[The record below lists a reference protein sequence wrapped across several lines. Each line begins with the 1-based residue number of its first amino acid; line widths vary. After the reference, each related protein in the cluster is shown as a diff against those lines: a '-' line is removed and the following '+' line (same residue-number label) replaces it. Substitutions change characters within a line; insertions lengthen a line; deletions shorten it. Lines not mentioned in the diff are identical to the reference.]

1 MIYFLKNK
9 FDFIILII
17 LQSKTINC
25 LQITIHVYKITIHV
39 YNLQQSNMASAA
51 TKCKARTAA
60 QKNGTIYSKCVAE
73 EKRYK
78 ESSKAQK
85 ALQAPKPLSSFAP
98 TINHPKLAADRKREA
113 SLVAERKR
121 LNGMA
126 AEHKRL
132 ANLSQHRSKEMFVST
147 FDLRKQW

>member
-1 MIYFLKNK
+1 
-9 FDFIILII
+9 
-17 LQSKTINC
+17 
-25 LQITIHVYKITIHV
+25 
-39 YNLQQSNMASAA
+39 MASAA

-60 QKNGTIYSKCVAE
+60 QKSGTIYSKCVAE

-85 ALQAPKPLSSFAP
+85 ALQTPKPLASFAP
-98 TINHPKLAADRKREA
+98 TINLPKLAADRKRLA
-113 SLVAERKR
+113 ALAAKRSADSKRSAALVAERKR
-121 LNGMA
+121 LTGMA

-132 ANLSQHRSKEMFVST
+132 AKLSQNRSKEMFVST